1 MARGGLIA
9 EVDGGT
15 SHGTSRSFVHD
26 RRRDQRLMLAGFR
39 VVRFPW
45 QQVFDEPA
53 SVEAT
58 VRELLYASIRPRRI
72 A

>member
-1 MARGGLIA
+1 
-9 EVDGGT
+9 
-15 SHGTSRSFVHD
+15 
-26 RRRDQRLMLAGFR
+26 MLAGFR

-53 SVEAT
+53 SVGTT

>member
-1 MARGGLIA
+1 MTRHA
-9 EVDGGT
+9 
-15 SHGTSRSFVHD
+15 FVHD

-45 QQVFDEPA
+45 MQVFDEPA
-53 SVEAT
+53 GVAAT
-58 VRELLYASIRPRRI
+58 LRELLRHA